1 MNGSVALVSAVVV
14 LGLAVLAVGWMA
26 VEFVLRSRRHARR
39 PSLPSDDRP
48 PVGLRDL
55 RSGDIPREVER
66 GLATLIGY
74 LRARAL
80 HSS

>member
-1 MNGSVALVSAVVV
+1 MSGSVALELAVVV
-14 LGLAVLAVGWMA
+14 LGLAVLTVGWLA
-26 VEFVLRSRRHARR
+26 VEFVLRARRHARR
-39 PSLPSDDRP
+39 PSLPFDDRP
-48 PVGLRDL
+48 PVGLQEL
-55 RSGDIPREVER
+55 RSHDIPREVER